1 MEQGRGTCAGGTGGE
16 AGAPG
21 GRGVLAGAFVLLEEM
36 ARVGEAGPSALAAGT
51 GLPKTTVHRLLG
63 QLVELGAVEQHQ
75 GRYRV
80 GVTLARLGRSWTA
93 HRFLARSAAGPLR
106 HLALETRATVCVA
119 IPSGGRMTVVTGIAA
134 AAREFFPHLPG
145 QTLPPD
151 SAADVVFAALGA
163 PPSARTPPPPPPPD
177 HTANQWARRLRT
189 AREQGLDLHQYE
201 WGGER
206 LCLAVPVHAASG
218 EIVAAVGVAVPD
230 PRRLAHTTEVARRSA
245 RMLSTSI
252 QRLPPGGPA

>member
-1 MEQGRGTCAGGTGGE
+1 MEQGRGTRAGGADGP
-16 AGAPG
+16 PG
-21 GRGVLAGAFVLLEEM
+21 GRGVLAGAFVVLDEI
-36 ARVGEAGPSALAAGT
+36 ARVGEAGLSALASGT

-80 GVTLARLGRSWTA
+80 GPTLARLGRSWTA
-93 HRFLARSAAGPLR
+93 HRFLERGAAGPLR

-151 SAADVVFAALGA
+151 SAADVVFAALGS
-163 PPSARTPPPPPPPD
+163 PPSARTPPPAPPPPD
-177 HTANQWARRLRT
+177 HTANQWARRLRA

-218 EIVAAVGVAVPD
+218 EVVAAVGVAVPD

-245 RMLSTSI
+245 RMLSTTI
-252 QRLPPGGPA
+252 QRFPHGHRT